1 MPPNAGF
8 AYAKRHKK
16 WVKKR
21 LVCGGGCSPPAGGE
35 GTGRLAAEA
44 AADGHDE
51 QGGEGQQLEAA
62 VPKRFSIAVTTRPL
76 LKATSMHRPYTTA
89 SHPA

>member
-35 GTGRLAAEA
+35 GTGRLGVAIGPVAGKE
-44 AADGHDE
+44 
-51 QGGEGQQLEAA
+51 
-62 VPKRFSIAVTTRPL
+62 KVTCIFIVL
-76 LKATSMHRPYTTA
+76 V
-89 SHPA
+89 